1 MLTKHATK
9 LRYLLI
15 GTINTAID
23 FGVLFM
29 LTWFISTPKE
39 LANIISTTIAF
50 SFSFV
55 ANRSFTFRSRTGNV
69 RQQLLLFALVTLFGL
84 WVIQT
89 IIIALLAPIFISF
102 NFSQPTA
109 LFARGAG
116 ALHGNLKHRC
126 LYPKRHYSQARRNG
140 NATNCRRKA
149 FAKIYEQ
156 VCRISKKNKSRFATS
171 GHSD

>member
-9 LRYLLI
+9 FRYLLI

-50 SFSFV
+50 SFFV

-69 RQQLLLFALVTLFGL
+69 RRQLLLFTLVTLFGL

-109 LFARGAG
+109 LFASKLIATV
-116 ALHGNLKHRC
+116 ASLIWNYL
-126 LYPKRHYSQARRNG
+126 LY
-140 NATNCRRKA
+140 TNVVFK
-149 FAKIYEQ
+149 
-156 VCRISKKNKSRFATS
+156 
-171 GHSD
+171 D

>member
-1 MLTKHATK
+1 MRPRITNHATK

-69 RQQLLLFALVTLFGL
+69 RRQLLLFTLVTLFGL

-89 IIIALLAPIFISF
+89 IIIRYSRQFSLALIS
-102 NFSQPTA
+102 
-109 LFARGAG
+109 
-116 ALHGNLKHRC
+116 
-126 LYPKRHYSQARRNG
+126 
-140 NATNCRRKA
+140 
-149 FAKIYEQ
+149 
-156 VCRISKKNKSRFATS
+156 VSR
-171 GHSD
+171 

>member
-1 MLTKHATK
+1 MARFKHYITNHATK

-69 RQQLLLFALVTLFGL
+69 RRQLLLFTLQP
-84 WVIQT
+84 V
-89 IIIALLAPIFISF
+89 IIALLAPIFISF
-102 NFSQPTA
+102 NFSQPAA
-109 LFARGAG
+109 LF
-116 ALHGNLKHRC
+116 
-126 LYPKRHYSQARRNG
+126 
-140 NATNCRRKA
+140 
-149 FAKIYEQ
+149 
-156 VCRISKKNKSRFATS
+156 ISKLIATVAS
-171 GHSD
+171 LIWNYLLYTNVVFKD